1 MPNRA
6 RFLEEV
12 RFLES
17 VADEKLCASCAATW
31 WLKKYLSRLGPQL
44 IKQKEA
50 VFIGVLGGSLVECPV
65 CAVREEYRRLC
76 ATSNDCRCD
85 INGHGAA
92 EGGDLR
98 PNSFGNYLGRFV
110 AEWIRRGWSTYGA
123 LLTGVQDGA
132 WKLYQI
138 RYYSP
143 WSALYHGR

>member
-1 MPNRA
+1 MLSGKNIVDCALLPMI
-6 RFLEEV
+6 
-12 RFLES
+12 
-17 VADEKLCASCAATW
+17 AD
-31 WLKKYLSRLGPQL
+31 
-44 IKQKEA
+44 
-50 VFIGVLGGSLVECPV
+50 
-65 CAVREEYRRLC
+65 
-76 ATSNDCRCD
+76 ATSMVMVLQR
-85 INGHGAA
+85 
-92 EGGDLR
+92 GGDLR

>member
-92 EGGDLR
+92 EGGG
-98 PNSFGNYLGRFV
+98 P
-110 AEWIRRGWSTYGA
+110 ET
-123 LLTGVQDGA
+123 Q
-132 WKLYQI
+132 
-138 RYYSP
+138 
-143 WSALYHGR
+143 